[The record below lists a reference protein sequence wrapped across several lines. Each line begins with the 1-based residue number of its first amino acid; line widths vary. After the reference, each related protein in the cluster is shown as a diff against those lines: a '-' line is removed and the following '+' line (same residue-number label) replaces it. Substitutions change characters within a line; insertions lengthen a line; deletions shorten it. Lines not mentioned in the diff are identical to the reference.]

1 MSNTKPGS
9 ENKSFFAS
17 KKENPTS
24 STANSPT
31 AGSPSS
37 SSATSPSTESSTAS
51 AQTQVNQVKE
61 TIAKGHSV
69 LGKNIKFRGELIGT
83 EDLHIEGV
91 VEGVVIMKGHNLSI
105 GEEGVLNAN
114 VHAQNLTIHGKLTGD
129 VLADELIQVKST
141 AVVKGNLTA
150 PRIQLDDG
158 GKFRG
163 SMDMTDTDQEKK
175 DRLNDFKQKLIHPHL
190 PKKGDSEKPQESNSN
205 KDAGKP
211 SFNKK

>member
-1 MSNTKPGS
+1 MSNLQTGS
-9 ENKSFFAS
+9 ENKSFFAN
-17 KKENPTS
+17 KKEQSTT

-31 AGSPSS
+31 TGSQAMNATTTPATQAKEGLVKSS
-37 SSATSPSTESSTAS
+37 
-51 AQTQVNQVKE
+51 
-61 TIAKGHSV
+61 SV

-91 VEGVVIMKGHNLSI
+91 VDGVVIMEGHNLSI
-105 GEEGVLNAN
+105 GEEGTLNAN
-114 VHAQNLTIHGKLTGD
+114 VHAQNLTIHGTLTGD

-141 AVVKGNLTA
+141 AVVKGNLIA

-175 DRLNDFKQKLIHPHL
+175 DRLTEFKQKLIHPHL
-190 PKKGDSEKPQESNSN
+190 PSKNEKSKSSENTSN
-205 KDAGKP
+205 KEPEKP

>member
-1 MSNTKPGS
+1 MSNTSSGS
-9 ENKSFFAS
+9 ENKSFFAG
-17 KKENPTS
+17 KKEQPTN

-31 AGSPSS
+31 TGSPA
-37 SSATSPSTESSTAS
+37 SSAQS
-51 AQTQVNQVKE
+51 QVNQVKD
-61 TIAKGHSV
+61 TLVRGNSV

-91 VEGVVIMKGHNLSI
+91 VDGVVIMEGHNLSI

-114 VHAQNLTIHGKLTGD
+114 VHAQNLTIHGHLTGD
-129 VLADELIQVKST
+129 VLADELIQVKTT

-175 DRLNDFKQKLIHPHL
+175 DRLGEFKKKLVHPHL
-190 PKKGDSEKPQESNSN
+190 PAKDSKSKPVENTSN
-205 KDAGKP
+205 KDSIKQG
-211 SFNKK
+211 FNKK

>member
-1 MSNTKPGS
+1 MSNSSSGS
-9 ENKSFFAS
+9 ENKSFFAT
-17 KKENPTS
+17 KKEQSTTS
-24 STANSPT
+24 NANSPT
-31 AGSPSS
+31 VGSPS
-37 SSATSPSTESSTAS
+37 TS
-51 AQTQVNQVKE
+51 AQSQVNQVKDSLV
-61 TIAKGHSV
+61 KSNSV

-91 VEGVVIMKGHNLSI
+91 VDGVVIMEGHNLSV

-129 VLADELIQVKST
+129 VLADELIQVKTT

-175 DRLNDFKQKLIHPHL
+175 DRLNDFKQKLVHPHL
-190 PKKGDSEKPQESNSN
+190 PAKNAKAPSTTSASTSSDSGKSAN
-205 KDAGKP
+205 KP

>member
-1 MSNTKPGS
+1 MSNTKLGS

-17 KKENPTS
+17 KKEIPTS

-31 AGSPSS
+31 TGSPSTS
-37 SSATSPSTESSTAS
+37 STTASTSAT
-51 AQTQVNQVKE
+51 QTQVKE
-61 TIAKGHSV
+61 TIVKGNSV

-91 VEGVVIMKGHNLSI
+91 IEGVVIMKGHNLSI
-105 GEEGVLNAN
+105 GEEGILNAN

-141 AVVKGNLTA
+141 AIVKGNLTA

-175 DRLNDFKQKLIHPHL
+175 ERLSDFKQKLIHPHL
-190 PKKGDSEKPQESNSN
+190 PKKGDNLKPQENNSG
-205 KDAGKP
+205 KDSGKP
-211 SFNKK
+211 NFNKK